1 VIDTWRRTAATR
13 RRAFGNGAW
22 GRGRAMPEV

>member
-13 RRAFGNGAW
+13 RRVCGNGAW
-22 GRGRAMPEV
+22 GRERAMAEV